1 MPWLDHGIH
10 SLICRIWES
19 ASKYSEFSLRRAV
32 WRGCGVDA
40 MVEPWHDE
48 DGGADVLFSGLVLIP
63 HAADFGFLE
72 QVMVPG
78 KSVPVFLKP
87 SFLRHAMA

>member
-1 MPWLDHGIH
+1 
-10 SLICRIWES
+10 
-19 ASKYSEFSLRRAV
+19 
-32 WRGCGVDA
+32 

-48 DGGADVLFSGLVLIP
+48 GGGVGVFFSGLVLIP

>member
-1 MPWLDHGIH
+1 M
-10 SLICRIWES
+10 
-19 ASKYSEFSLRRAV
+19 
-32 WRGCGVDA
+32 DA

-63 HAADFGFLE
+63 HAAAFGFLE

-78 KSVPVFLKP
+78 KSACLSRSLSISVMPWLDHGIHPVTCRIWKV
-87 SFLRHAMA
+87 